1 LRSGFDH
8 FKLGPIGGWGKKF
21 REGYDM
27 ACQADGDT
35 PVAVDQFLAS
45 VQEHVDMRRQILSR
59 GVECIACH
67 SPHRRQPMPGRLA
80 AHR

>member
-1 LRSGFDH
+1 
-8 FKLGPIGGWGKKF
+8 
-21 REGYDM
+21 M

-59 GVECIACH
+59 GVECITCH